1 MNKSIDLEIKPVGNG
16 LATIIKEMKEMQK
29 QLSKA
34 TDVEEVKKLNKEL
47 EKTGDIVD
55 DVNKSIDGF
64 DLKQKFDDAFPGIAP
79 LSSQLGELED
89 RMYQLAFAGEAN
101 SDQFRALQ
109 TEAIKMRQTIIGVDK
124 QVDILADNQ
133 GLSAFGDGISSVGA
147 SLLRLDF
154 KTASD
159 QATTLANSAKKISF
173 AEAMKSVKMLGN
185 TFVQLGKAI
194 LTNPLFLIA
203 TVVGLIV
210 VGIVKLLDKLGFLKV
225 MFDAIGDAIG
235 WVIQKLKDLLDWI
248 GITDFASED
257 SAQRTIDR
265 NNRLIKSEEKRV
277 EATVDGLDHEIRM
290 KQIAGEDTTK
300 LERKRLREL
309 YHSAKSQMEMN
320 FQIMESVK
328 LLHGAESD
336 EFKEAMENA
345 KTARIAFRETAQE
358 IEAFDAQV
366 TADKEK
372 KNKEKEATAKT
383 NNEEAVAR
391 AKQYA
396 QDRLS
401 AEREIE
407 DLRISLIKD
416 DTEREIA
423 EMETKFNRLIED
435 TKKST
440 TLIESE
446 KLAIIDYYGQQRI
459 QAETVITQRIID
471 QEKAMNNAIA
481 KLLSDA
487 NIQYLNDEEQIL
499 EEIQQLKNG
508 KQQTEIT
515 AIQDEYFLKIEMA
528 REHGLSM
535 LELEEEQQRQIDEV
549 KKKYHDEDVARED
562 AIKAK
567 KIAGYGEMLDA
578 GQNIMGSLSAL
589 NDAVMESQLA
599 GAEGNEK
606 KQEQIRKKAFER
618 NKALQI
624 SMAVM
629 SGIQGVIN
637 ALTAQSVIPD
647 PFGMILKAANAVAVG
662 VTTVA
667 NIAKIKSTKYTGSGG
682 GGGGTGTVGSAG
694 GASAVSKIP
703 DISLFGQSND
713 LNSLSSA
720 KSVESTPTVKAVVV
734 ESDITQTQKRVR
746 TIEERSAL

>member
-1 MNKSIDLEIKPVGNG
+1 
-16 LATIIKEMKEMQK
+16 
-29 QLSKA
+29 
-34 TDVEEVKKLNKEL
+34 
-47 EKTGDIVD
+47 
-55 DVNKSIDGF
+55 
-64 DLKQKFDDAFPGIAP
+64 
-79 LSSQLGELED
+79 
-89 RMYQLAFAGEAN
+89 MYQLAFAGQAN
-101 SDQFRALQ
+101 SDEFRALQ
-109 TEAIKMRQTIIGVDK
+109 GEAIRMRQTIIGVDK

-173 AEAMKSVKMLGN
+173 GEAIKSVKMLGN

-203 TVVGLIV
+203 TVIGLIV
-210 VGIVKLLDKLGFLKV
+210 IGIVKLLDKLGFLKV
-225 MFDAIGDAIG
+225 MFDAIGDAVQ

-257 SAQRTIDR
+257 AAQRTIDR

-277 EATVDGLDHEIRM
+277 EATVDGMDHEIRLR
-290 KQIAGEDTTK
+290 QIAGEDTTK
-300 LERKRLREL
+300 LERTRLKEL
-309 YHSAKSQMEMN
+309 YKSAQSQMEMN

-345 KTARIAFRETAQE
+345 KTARLAFREAGQE

-366 TADKEK
+366 GADKK
-372 KNKEKEATAKT
+372 QK
-383 NNEEAVAR
+383 NEEAIAR

-416 DTEREIA
+416 DTEREVA
-423 EMETKFNRLIED
+423 EMQTKFNRLIED

-446 KLAIIDYYGQQRI
+446 KLAIINYYGQQRI
-459 QAETVITQRIID
+459 QAEDKVKQRIID
-471 QEKAMNNAIA
+471 QEKAMNDEIA
-481 KLLSDA
+481 KLLKQSQLDWEM
-487 NIQYLNDEEQIL
+487 EEEAL
-499 EEIQQLKNG
+499 MEEIYQLTMTDQQREL
-508 KQQTEIT
+508 I
-515 AIQDEYFLKIEMA
+515 AVQDKYFQLIEMA
-528 REHGLSM
+528 KQHGLETQ
-535 LELEEEQQRQIDEV
+535 LLEEEQASAINEIN
-549 KKKYHDEDVARED
+549 KKYADEEAERQKKLKEEKVATFQ
-562 AIKAK
+562 AQL
-567 KIAGYGEMLDA
+567 GE
-578 GQNIMGSLSAL
+578 GENVLSAL
-589 NDAVMESQLA
+589 STLNDVAMEAQLA

-629 SGIQGVIN
+629 SGIQGVVN
-637 ALTAQSVIPD
+637 ALTAQSVIPE
-647 PFGMILKAANAVAVG
+647 PFGTILKAVNAVVIGA
-662 VTTVA
+662 TTVA
-667 NIAKIKSTKYTGSGG
+667 NIAKIKATKYTGSGG
-682 GGGGTGTVGSAG
+682 GGGGTGTVGSVG
-694 GASAVSKIP
+694 SASAQVP
-703 DISLFGQSND
+703 NISMFGQSND
-713 LNSLSSA
+713 LNSLSA
-720 KSVESTPTVKAVVV
+720 PKAVESVPTVKAVVV
-734 ESDITQTQKRVR
+734 ESDITQTQNRMK
-746 TIEERSAL
+746 TIEERATL